1 MQISGFNPGIN
12 AYFNKP
18 QPLASEAAR
27 SKPNPIATETETKA
41 NSKAETTPDKATPTG
56 HTDKQNQQLTPT
68 EQKAIRQLQ
77 DRDREVRAH
86 EAAHKTAGGNL
97 IRGGA
102 SFSQQ
107 RGPDGN
113 LYAVGGEVSIDTGKV
128 SGDPQATIQK
138 ANQIRAAALAPAEP
152 SSQDRS
158 VAAAAM
164 LMAAEAR
171 KELGAEN
178 RVNPD
183 ERKPSAENDFSTAT
197 ETAAPPNQTRSAEV
211 RHYQAV
217 ADSAI
222 TAEQPRLDLMA

>member
-1 MQISGFNPGIN
+1 VQISGFNPGIN

-27 SKPNPIATETETKA
+27 SKPNPIATETKA
-41 NSKAETTPDKATPTG
+41 NSKAETTPDKATPTSHNG
-56 HTDKQNQQLTPT
+56 KQNQQLTPT
-68 EQKAIRQLQ
+68 EQKAIQQLQ

-97 IRGGA
+97 IRGSA

-107 RGPDGN
+107 RGPDGR

-178 RVNPD
+178 RAKPG
-183 ERKPSAENDFSTAT
+183 ERKPSEENDISAAT
-197 ETAAPPNQTRSAEV
+197 ETAALPSQRRSAET

-217 ADSAI
+217 ADNAA
-222 TAEQPRLDLMA
+222 TAEPPKLDLMA